1 MWETG
6 VMVQE
11 FYDLYA
17 KKPAAV
23 LKRMLHVAGVLPN
36 AHTASGT
43 SPTDRSQNK
52 AIESVC
58 RKYDLI

>member
-1 MWETG
+1 A
-6 VMVQE
+6 QA
-11 FYDLYA
+11 FYKLYA

-43 SPTDRSQNK
+43 PPTDSAENR
-52 AIESVC
+52 AIEAICS
-58 RKYDLI
+58 KYELI